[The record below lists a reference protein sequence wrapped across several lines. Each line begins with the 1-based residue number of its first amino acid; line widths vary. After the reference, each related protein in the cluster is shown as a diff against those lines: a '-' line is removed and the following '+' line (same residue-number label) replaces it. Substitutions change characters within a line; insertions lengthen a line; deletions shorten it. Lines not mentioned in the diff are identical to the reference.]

1 MHDLTS
7 GSIPRHILR
16 LAAPMAIGMV
26 LQTLYYLIDLWFVAK
41 LGDAAVAGV
50 ASAGTVQFV
59 VMAFTQVL
67 SVGTMVLVSH
77 AAGRKDREDATLVF
91 NQGLGLSLGAVVGL
105 LIVGYALIPTYVGT
119 LAADAAAMTA
129 GVTYLR
135 WFLPALALQFS
146 LVSIGAALR
155 GTGVTRPTMVVQ
167 AITVLCNAILAP
179 VLIAGW
185 GTGRPLGVAGAGLAS
200 TISVALGV
208 ALLLGWFRRLET
220 FVRFDRH
227 QLMPRRDVVVRML
240 RIGVPAGGEF
250 AIIFI
255 GTGVTYWI
263 IRGFGPEAQAGYGIG
278 SRIMQAFFLPAM
290 AIAFA
295 AAPVAGQNVGAG
307 RADRA
312 HATFRDAA
320 LMGSALMAA
329 LTVLCNVA
337 PASLVR
343 IFTPEPAVVEV
354 GAEFL
359 RVISW
364 NFVAQ
369 GLVFTCSGIFQA
381 LGNTV
386 PSLVVATVRLLTFAL
401 PAVWLSRQPGFTL
414 HRLWLLSTVAAAA
427 TAILSFVLVR
437 RALVR
442 ATAARMPGFTAVPV
456 EG

>member
-1 MHDLTS
+1 MHDLTT
-7 GSIPRHILR
+7 GPIPRHILR
-16 LAAPMAIGMV
+16 LAAPMAAGMV
-26 LQTLYYLIDLWFVAK
+26 LQTLYYLVDLWFVAK

-50 ASAGTVQFV
+50 ASAGTVQFA
-59 VMAFTQVL
+59 VMALTQVL
-67 SVGTMVLVSH
+67 AVGTMVLVSH
-77 AAGRKDREDATLVF
+77 AAGRKDADDATLVF
-91 NQGLGLSLGAVVGL
+91 NQGLGLSVGAAVVL
-105 LIVGYALIPTYVGT
+105 LVVGYALIPAYVT
-119 LAADAAAMTA
+119 SLAADAASTAA
-129 GVTYLR
+129 GVSYLR
-135 WFLPALALQFS
+135 WFLPALALQFAM
-146 LVSIGAALR
+146 VSIGATLR
-155 GTGVTRPTMVVQ
+155 GTGVARPTMVVQ
-167 AITVLCNAILAP
+167 ALTVVCNAVLAP

-185 GTGRPLGVAGAGLAS
+185 GTGRPLGTAGAGLAS
-200 TISVALGV
+200 TISVTLGV
-208 ALLLGWFRRLET
+208 VVLLAWFRRLES
-220 FVRFDRH
+220 FVRVDRH
-227 QLMPRRDVVVRML
+227 LLFPRREVVMRML

-263 IRGFGPEAQAGYGIG
+263 IRDFGPEAQAGYGIG

-307 RADRA
+307 RTERA
-312 HATFRDAA
+312 QATFRDAA

-337 PASLVR
+337 PVSLVQV
-343 IFTPEPAVVEV
+343 FTPEPAVVEV

-381 LGNTV
+381 LGNTI

-401 PAVWLSRQPGFTL
+401 PAMWLSRQPGFTL

-427 TAILSFVLVR
+427 TAVLSFVLVR
-437 RALVR
+437 RALDR
-442 ATAARMPGFTAVPV
+442 ATAGRTPALAVV
-456 EG
+456 AAE

>member
-1 MHDLTS
+1 MHDLTT

-16 LAAPMAIGMV
+16 LAAPMAVGMV

-50 ASAGTVQFV
+50 GSAGTVQFV
-59 VMAFTQVL
+59 AMAFTQVL

-77 AAGRKDREDATLVF
+77 AAGRKDAADATLVF
-91 NQGLGLSLGAVVGL
+91 NQGLGLSLGAVVVL
-105 LIVGYALIPTYVGT
+105 LVVGYALIPAYVGT
-119 LAADAAAMTA
+119 LAADAAATAA

-146 LVSIGAALR
+146 LVSIGASLR
-155 GTGVTRPTMVVQ
+155 GTGVARPTMIVQ
-167 AITVLCNAILAP
+167 AMTVLCNAILAP

-185 GTGRPLGVAGAGLAS
+185 GTGHPLGVAGAGLAS

-208 ALLLGWFRRLET
+208 VLLLAWFRRLET

-227 QLMPRRDVVVRML
+227 QLFPRREVIARML

-263 IRGFGPEAQAGYGIG
+263 IRAFGPEAQAGYGIG

-295 AAPVAGQNVGAG
+295 AAPVAGQNIGAG

-312 HATFRDAA
+312 QATFRDAA

-329 LTVLCNVA
+329 LTVLCNLA
-337 PASLVR
+337 PAALVR
-343 IFTPEPAVVEV
+343 IFTPEPAVVDV

-381 LGNTV
+381 LGNTI
-386 PSLVVATVRLLTFAL
+386 PSLVIAVVRLMTFAI
-401 PAVWLSRQPGFTL
+401 PAIWMSRQPGFTL
-414 HRLWLLSTVAAAA
+414 HRLWLLSAVAAAA
-427 TAILSFVLVR
+427 TAVLSFVLVR

-442 ATAARMPGFTAVPV
+442 ATASRTPGLAVAV
-456 EG
+456 AKG